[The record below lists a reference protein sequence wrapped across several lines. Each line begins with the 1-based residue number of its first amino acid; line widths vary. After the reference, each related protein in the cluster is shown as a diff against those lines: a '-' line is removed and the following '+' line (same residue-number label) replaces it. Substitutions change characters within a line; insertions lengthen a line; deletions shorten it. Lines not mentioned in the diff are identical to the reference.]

1 MRQGY
6 VAKKRNTG
14 KRKRRRIVLLAVEG
28 NNKTE
33 TNYFRGFDS
42 KDTKIIFASGNDTD
56 PINMANSLVEDYKFN
71 ELDGEL
77 GDAAFCVV
85 DGDVSRTRE
94 KQVLEADRIVK
105 KIGSVI
111 VSNPCIEVWFLCH
124 FTPSSRPFQSSKEA
138 VNRLKECIPGYEKN
152 MDGLYDLLEEKQEY
166 AINNAKALDRINEAV
181 GRKLHHYDYQPS
193 TEIYKI
199 INYLSGVKGNCLEG
213 LIENDYKTR

>member
-1 MRQGY
+1 MKQGY

-14 KRKRRRIVLLAVEG
+14 NRKRRRIVLLAVEG
-28 NNKTE
+28 KNKTE

-42 KDTKIIFASGNDTD
+42 KDTKIVFASGNDTD
-56 PINMANSLVEDYKFN
+56 PVNMANSLVEDYRFN
-71 ELDGEL
+71 DLDDEL

-85 DGDVSRTRE
+85 DGDVSKTRE

-124 FTPSSRPFQSSKEA
+124 FTSSSAQFQSSKEA
-138 VNRLKECIPGYEKN
+138 VSRLKEYIPGYEKN
-152 MDGLYDLLEEKQEY
+152 MGGIYELLKEKQEY
-166 AINNAKALDRINEAV
+166 AIKNAKALDQINEV
-181 GRKLHHYDYQPS
+181 VDRKLHHYDYQPS

-199 INYLSGVKGNCLEG
+199 LCTITDRKNKDVL
-213 LIENDYKTR
+213 

>member
-14 KRKRRRIVLLAVEG
+14 SRKRRRIVLLAVEG

-42 KDTKIIFASGNDTD
+42 KDTKVVFASGNDTD
-56 PINMANSLVEDYKFN
+56 PINMAKSLVEDYRFN
-71 ELDGEL
+71 DLDSEL

-94 KQVLEADRIVK
+94 KQVLEADRIVQ
-105 KIGSVI
+105 KIGSMI

-138 VNRLKECIPGYEKN
+138 VNRLKDWVPEYEKN
-152 MDGLYDLLEEKQEY
+152 MDGIYELLEEKQES
-166 AINNAKALDRINEAV
+166 AIKNAKALEQINEAV

-193 TEIYKI
+193 TELYKI
-199 INYLSGVKGNCLEG
+199 INFLSGGKE
-213 LIENDYKTR
+213 KT

>member
-14 KRKRRRIVLLAVEG
+14 SRKRRRIVLLAVEG

-124 FTPSSRPFQSSKEA
+124 FTSSSKQFQSSKEA

-152 MDGLYDLLEEKQEY
+152 MDGIYELLEEKQKN
-166 AINNAKALDRINEAV
+166 AIKNAKALDQMNETV

-199 INYLSGVKGNCLEG
+199 IKTMSSVKEK
-213 LIENDYKTR
+213 I

>member
-14 KRKRRRIVLLAVEG
+14 NRKRRRIVLLAVEG

-71 ELDGEL
+71 DLDEDL
-77 GDAAFCVV
+77 GDASFCVV
-85 DGDVSRTRE
+85 DGDVSKTRE
-94 KQVLEADRIVK
+94 KQIWEADRIVK

-124 FTPSSRPFQSSKEA
+124 FTASSGQFQSSKEA
-138 VNRLKECIPGYEKN
+138 VSRLKEYIPGYEKN
-152 MDGLYDLLEEKQEY
+152 MGGIYELLKEKQKN
-166 AINNAKALDRINEAV
+166 AIKNAKALDQMNETV

-199 INYLSGVKGNCLEG
+199 IKTMSSVKEK
-213 LIENDYKTR
+213 I

>member
-14 KRKRRRIVLLAVEG
+14 SRKRRRIVLLAVEG

-42 KDTKIIFASGNDTD
+42 KDTKVVFASGNDTD
-56 PINMANSLVEDYKFN
+56 PINMAKSLVEDYRFN
-71 ELDGEL
+71 DLDSEL

-94 KQVLEADRIVK
+94 KQVLEADRIVQ
-105 KIGSVI
+105 KIGSMI
-111 VSNPCIEVWFLCH
+111 LSNPCIEVWFLCH

-138 VNRLKECIPGYEKN
+138 VNRLKDWVPEYEKN
-152 MDGLYDLLEEKQEY
+152 MDGIYELLEEKQES
-166 AINNAKALDRINEAV
+166 AIKNAKALEQINEAV

-193 TEIYKI
+193 TELYKI
-199 INYLSGVKGNCLEG
+199 INFLSGGKE
-213 LIENDYKTR
+213 KTCQINAHSVGATC

>member
-1 MRQGY
+1 MKQGY

-14 KRKRRRIVLLAVEG
+14 SRKRRRLVLLAVEG
-28 NNKTE
+28 KNKTE

-71 ELDGEL
+71 DLDGEL

-85 DGDVSRTRE
+85 DGDVSKTRE

-124 FTPSSRPFQSSKEA
+124 FSPSSRPFQSSKEA
-138 VNRLKECIPGYEKN
+138 VNRLKACIPGYEKN
-152 MDGLYDLLEEKQEY
+152 MDEIYDLLKEKQKD
-166 AINNAKALDRINEAV
+166 AIKNAKAIDRINESV

-199 INYLSGVKGNCLEG
+199 IKTMSGVKE
-213 LIENDYKTR
+213 II

>member
-14 KRKRRRIVLLAVEG
+14 NRKRRRIVLLAVEG

-33 TNYFRGFDS
+33 KNYFRGFDS
-42 KDTKIIFASGNDTD
+42 TDTKIIFASGNDTD
-56 PINMANSLVEDYKFN
+56 PINMAKSLIEDYKFN
-71 ELDGEL
+71 DLDSEL

-85 DGDVSRTRE
+85 DGDVSKTRE

-124 FTPSSRPFQSSKEA
+124 FTSSSGQFQSSKEA
-138 VNRLKECIPGYEKN
+138 VIRLKEHIPEYEKS
-152 MDGLYDLLEEKQEY
+152 MKGIYELLEDMQEQ
-166 AINNAKALDRINEAV
+166 ALKNAKALDQFNIQV
-181 GRKLHHYDYQPS
+181 GRQLHHYDYQPS
-193 TEIYKI
+193 TEVYKI
-199 INYLSGVKGNCLEG
+199 IHTILKKS
-213 LIENDYKTR
+213 